1 MRIEIHREQVE
12 QIAAHAT
19 AAYPGECCGLMIGT
33 FDGDDCCVVEL
44 RPSTNATPDPA
55 KRYVIDPL
63 TYLHADCDA
72 RQRGMEIVGIYHS
85 HPDADP
91 VPSRTDCDEGWPGY
105 VYLIAAVRGGQPD
118 AMRAWRF
125 DDAKQAFEVD
135 LVVRPGSG

>member
-1 MRIEIHREQVE
+1 MRLAIAAKHIE
-12 QIAAHAT
+12 QIHAHARD
-19 AAYPGECCGLMIGT
+19 AYPDECCGLMIGT
-33 FDGDDCCVVEL
+33 FDGDICRVAEL

-63 TYLHADCDA
+63 TYLHADRAA
-72 RQRGMEIVGIYHS
+72 RQRGMEIIGIYHS

-105 VYLIAAVRGGQPD
+105 VYLIAAVRGGKPD

-125 DDAKQAFEVD
+125 DDAKRPAEVVIE
-135 LVVRPGSG
+135 L